1 MNQNDLKIFEEIKK
15 KAEKDKVIWNES
27 QKDDATFSITPEK
40 EDEIMERMFLV
51 HFTNQYLLSLEK
63 IKKLEG
69 KLSETEQQLCE
80 AEGAICCL
88 RED

>member
-1 MNQNDLKIFEEIKK
+1 MNENDLKIFEEIKK
-15 KAEKDKVIWNES
+15 KAEKDNEIWMES

-40 EDEIMERMFLV
+40 EEEIMERMFLV
-51 HFTNQYLLSLEK
+51 HFTNQYLLSLEE
-63 IKKLEG
+63 IKKLKN

-80 AEGAICCL
+80 AEGAICCF